1 MPDQFT
7 YDYAIIR
14 VVPKVEREEFV
25 NVGAIVSCGT
35 KRFLEARIELDEQRL
50 MALDATLDLEMIRN
64 NLAAIPIICAGKEAG
79 TIGEMPQRDR
89 FHWLVAPRSTIIQT
103 SKVHT
108 GLCQNLP
115 AVLDHL
121 INTMVLPSRP
131 KPAAVET
138 SLVGFKES
146 THFYQ

>member
-25 NVGAIVSCGT
+25 NVGAIVSCHT

-64 NLAAIPIICAGKEAG
+64 HLAAIPIICAGRQAG
-79 TIGEMPQRDR
+79 AIGQMPQRDR

-108 GLCQNLP
+108 GLCHDLSV
-115 AVLDHL
+115 VLDRL
-121 INTMVLPSRP
+121 MATMVLPSRP
-131 KPAAVET
+131 KSTV
-138 SLVGFKES
+138 VGSKES
-146 THFYQ
+146 N

>member
-1 MPDQFT
+1 VPDQFT

-25 NVGAIVSCGT
+25 NVGAIVSCAT

-64 NLAAIPIICAGKEAG
+64 HLAAIAMICAGRDAG

-103 SKVHT
+103 SRVHT
-108 GLCQNLP
+108 GICQNLST
-115 AVLDHL
+115 VLDHL

-131 KPAAVET
+131 KPD
-138 SLVGFKES
+138 
-146 THFYQ
+146 